1 MCRLNQARGN
11 RQMVRKSQELRPV
24 MTRLPEGLRH
34 RLEREAKLNRHS
46 MNAEIISRLESS
58 FRREET
64 NRLILEAIDR
74 TLKALGISNDPRT
87 WSPEMRAWAAQ
98 QPGLL
103 GLSQYF
109 PEAQPSE
116 NPTESASTDKE
127 EDPK

>member
-1 MCRLNQARGN
+1 MCRLVTRGS

-58 FRREET
+58 FRREGRDALMLEVI
-64 NRLILEAIDR
+64 NR
-74 TLKALGISNDPRT
+74 TMKVLGISTDPKT

-103 GLSQYF
+103 GLASK
-109 PEAQPSE
+109 QP
-116 NPTESASTDKE
+116 ATDKK
-127 EDPK
+127 EDLK